1 MPKWVTISSPGDLP
15 DPGIELLFPTLQA
28 DFFFFFY
35 LLSHLDHQ
43 GSRPNFFFFFKHRLA
58 KQTTGMLSSHTLCHL
73 CKFLGLSELL
83 LPHEKNLTKDKDAHS
98 QGGGK
103 KNRAAI
109 VKPLIHLGLY

>member
-1 MPKWVTISSPGDLP
+1 MPEWVTISSPGDLP
-15 DPGIELLFPTLQA
+15 DPGIEPLFPTLQA
-28 DFFFFFY
+28 DFFFFY

-43 GSRPNFFFFFKHRLA
+43 GSCPNFFFFLKHRLL
-58 KQTTGMLSSHTLCHL
+58 KQTIGLLSSHTLGHV

-103 KNRAAI
+103 KNRATL